1 MKTRTYLIATAAAAL
16 LSAAPAIAQQGPT
29 AAKSKTVTTEKIA
42 TTVKAKATVFPV
54 STTSLGSVVTASDTT
69 IKTDTTVETKTT
81 VFSLTAATPDTIPA
95 PTDTTVKTET
105 TVFDLST
112 ATPDSSAVA
121 NDITTLGTTDAA
133 EPKTKPTVASRAEKT
148 LPAIV
153 IQHIRPIDQR
163 GINVFEAPK
172 TDAVAY
178 EGFKLTWGVAFT
190 QQFQGLDHR
199 NTALP
204 KPTTPVGGTTY
215 DANQLIQIGHGFN
228 NANANL
234 YLNAQLAKGI
244 RVSLTSYLSARH
256 HNETWVKDGYIL
268 IDDSPIAWEPLENL
282 MQFVTV
288 RVGHFEINYGDS
300 HFRRTD
306 NGNAMYNP
314 FVGNLIMDAFTTEVG
329 GEVYVRLGALMAM
342 GGVTGGES
350 RGMIAQPQKRSPSFI
365 GKLGFDRQVMS
376 DLRLRLTGSMYT
388 TKHSVS
394 NTLYSGDRAGSRYY
408 DVLENV
414 NSTEAANAWSGAIQ
428 PGMKDNITATV
439 LNPFV
444 KFHGLEYFG
453 TIEKATGKALTETAN
468 RTWNQLSNELVY
480 RFLPAEQVWVGAR
493 YNTASGKLAVT
504 DPMEKVKRTQLS
516 AGWFIT
522 PGLMGKIEYVNQKYD
537 GFVPTDIR
545 NGGQFKGFLVEGTV
559 AF

>member
-1 MKTRTYLIATAAAAL
+1 MKGTTHLIATAVAAL
-16 LSAAPAIAQQGPT
+16 LAAAPAIAQQSPT
-29 AAKSKTVTTEKIA
+29 ATQSKTQ
-42 TTVKAKATVFPV
+42 TTVKIDTTVKTKATLYPL
-54 STTSLGSVVTASDTT
+54 STTSLGSVVTA
-69 IKTDTTVETKTT
+69 TDTVKTKMTVVT
-81 VFSLTAATPDTIPA
+81 TPDSVTA
-95 PTDTTVKTET
+95 TDTTVKTRT
-105 TVFDLST
+105 TTFDLST
-112 ATPDSSAVA
+112 TTPDSNTVAV
-121 NDITTLGTTDAA
+121 DTTALVSTDAV
-133 EPKTKPTVASRAEKT
+133 EPKAKSTVASRAAAT
-148 LPAIV
+148 QPQIV
-153 IQHIRPIDQR
+153 IQHIRPVDQR
-163 GINVFEAPK
+163 GINVFESPK
-172 TDAVAY
+172 IDNTAY
-178 EGFKLTWGVAFT
+178 DGFKLQWGVAFT
-190 QQFQGLDHR
+190 QQFQGLDHK

-215 DANQLIQIGHGFN
+215 DANKLIQIGHGFN
-228 NANANL
+228 NAEANL
-234 YLNAQLAKGI
+234 YMNAQLAKGI
-244 RVSLTSYLSARH
+244 RVSLTSYLSTRH
-256 HNETWVKDGYIL
+256 HNETWVKDGYL
-268 IDDSPIAWEPLENL
+268 LVDDSPIKWEPLENL

-288 RVGHFEINYGDS
+288 KVGHFEINYGDS

-306 NGNAMYNP
+306 GGNAMYNP

-342 GGVTGGES
+342 GGITGGEV
-350 RGMIAQPQKRSPSFI
+350 RGMVAQPQKRSPSFL
-365 GKLGFDRQVMS
+365 GKVGFDRQVMS

-394 NTLYSGDRAGSRYY
+394 NTLYSGDRSGSRYY

-428 PGMKDNITATV
+428 PGQKDNITATV
-439 LNPFV
+439 INPFV
-444 KFHGLEYFG
+444 KFRGLEYFG
-453 TIEKATGKALTETAN
+453 NIETSKGKAATETAD

-504 DPMEKVKRTQLS
+504 DPKETVKRTQLS

-545 NGGQFKGFLVEGTV
+545 NGGNFKGFLVEGTV